1 MNDSAA
7 QGRTEAFA
15 KALTSLPPRSLIIID
30 DADAY
35 LSTPA
40 ARRDLLGLL
49 QARTDDMTIVL
60 VSSRPSCLTELAA
73 SHPAAVSVI
82 EWQPQWPSTAE
93 VREICAQKGLPAE
106 ATARAWKSCSAGW
119 LGSLQRLA
127 DRPAVLAEDPARAVT
142 DIVRGYFI
150 DDILSR
156 RLDARVATALILC
169 SGGGVLFPALLRE
182 ICPEGIGAM
191 SDEVMGACDGF
202 LRIHSLQDEVVV
214 MHPLMRRTLCER
226 FEQECGEANA
236 THIRLGIIQMMVRQG
251 LLQEAVCNLAAVGD
265 EGSALNLAEQMLRE
279 TPPLKRYRL
288 WTALLRGLHDAGVV
302 PGRNWVSL
310 PERLDDA
317 TAPGK
322 DDAGSQPGDRRPLF
336 ARHASLDSWLRG
348 LHLVQY
354 GVDAAARLDAY
365 AAWLDERGDL
375 IEANPDLHQPDLLCA
390 TAALHVIRR
399 PGQASTIRWIDRA
412 LVKLTAQVYSPV
424 PAGPIAFM
432 ALHLLMAM
440 DRTKLDLLK
449 NWWQSTQM
457 RHRVARE
464 AARFA
469 TLLEGM
475 TYLVHGQLA
484 RANAR
489 MRGLLLR
496 ADDPGAY
503 LNHEVMV
510 LATCAW
516 LGIDISDPDCKLV
529 QFGPD
534 EPSSVLSCRV
544 DLSGANMLVYSA
556 RELQSPALSAAL
568 LKNGTWIA
576 MNNLVVE
583 SMATFVG
590 LALLQIRAVSGRS
603 VASADVA
610 TQALD
615 VVRRAGDCLPL
626 LGHVLRVI
634 ECYEHALKSLGAPD
648 HQQRHAELLSACS
661 AMGAELP
668 VHATF
673 RSSIRSMLARHE
685 LLPKSRSV
693 STPPAATTPRVE
705 AVAAES
711 DAPAQPLIRAG
722 FFGDFTVTYVDDEGA
737 GSRPVKIHGKLAY
750 LLQMIL
756 IRGLERPMRIDEIC
770 DEMWPDV
777 NGDSA
782 KSNFDSA
789 IHRLRKSLQSNA
801 SIIVDRGRVR
811 ANWRYFDVDARNV
824 HNLQDVNIHEL
835 SSGHAG
841 SLGRYLLTTMCGPLI
856 VSQIAHAGTRKVAR
870 QIETILVTVVMQL
883 GKRLQQDGE
892 AELALRLYER
902 LTSQVLVD
910 PGIVFAWRQLLSEL
924 GRHDQIEG
932 IEHRYSDVPSV

>member
-1 MNDSAA
+1 MSDSAA
-7 QGRTEAFA
+7 ESRLAGLA
-15 KALTSLPPRSLIIID
+15 KALGGLPPRSLIVID
-30 DADAY
+30 DADVY
-35 LSTPA
+35 LSTQS
-40 ARRDLLGLL
+40 ARSDLLYLL
-49 QARTDDMTIVL
+49 QARADDITIVL
-60 VSSRPSCLTELAA
+60 VSSQPHCLTELVA
-73 SHPAAVSVI
+73 SHPVAVSLI
-82 EWQPQWPSTAE
+82 EWQPLWPSTAE

-106 ATARAWKSCSAGW
+106 AAARAWKSCSPGW
-119 LGSLQRLA
+119 LGSIQRLA
-127 DRPAVLAEDPARAVT
+127 ERKAGAAEDLAPVLN
-142 DIVRGYFI
+142 DIVRGYFM
-150 DDILSR
+150 DDILGQ
-156 RLDARVATALILC
+156 RLDAKAATALTLC
-169 SGGGVLFPALLRE
+169 SGGGVLFPALVQE

-191 SDEVMGACDGF
+191 SDEVLSACEGF
-202 LRIHSLQDEVVV
+202 LRVHSRHEGVVV
-214 MHPLMRRTLCER
+214 MHPLMRRTLFDR
-226 FEQECGEANA
+226 FAQECGAANA
-236 THIRLGIIQMMVRQG
+236 IQIRLGIIQMMVREG

-265 EGSALNLAEQMLRE
+265 EGSALNLAEQMLRQAS
-279 TPPLKRYRL
+279 PLKRYQL

-302 PGRNWVSL
+302 PGRNWASL

-317 TAPGK
+317 ATAGQ
-322 DDAGSQPGDRRPLF
+322 DGSNSQPDDRQLVL

-354 GVDAAARLDAY
+354 GADAAARLDAY
-365 AAWLDERGDL
+365 ATWLDEQQDL
-375 IEANPDLHQPDLLCA
+375 IEGNPACQQPDMLCA

-399 PGQASTIRWIDRA
+399 PGQSSTIRWIDSA

-424 PAGPIAFM
+424 PTGPIAYM
-432 ALHLLMAM
+432 AFHLLMALE
-440 DRTKLDLLK
+440 RTKLDLLK
-449 NWWQSTQM
+449 NWWLSTQM

-464 AARFA
+464 AARFG

-484 RANAR
+484 RASAR
-489 MRGLLLR
+489 MRSLLLR
-496 ADDPGAY
+496 VDDPGAY

-510 LATCAW
+510 LAACAW
-516 LGIDISDPDCKLV
+516 LGIDISDPECKVV

-534 EPSSVLSCRV
+534 EPTSVLSCRV
-544 DLSGANMLVYSA
+544 DLTGANMLIYAA
-556 RELQSPALSAAL
+556 RELQSPAQSPAL

-576 MNNLVVE
+576 MNTLVVK
-583 SMATFVG
+583 SMAAFVG
-590 LALLQIRAVSGRS
+590 LAMLQIHAVASRS
-603 VASADVA
+603 TASADAA
-610 TQALD
+610 TEALD
-615 VVRRAGDCLPL
+615 VVRRTSDRLPL
-626 LGHVLRVI
+626 LGHVIKLI
-634 ECYEHALKSLGAPD
+634 ECYEQALKSLGAPD
-648 HQQRHAELLSACS
+648 HQQRHTELLSACS
-661 AMGAELP
+661 AIGAELP

-673 RSSIRSMLARHE
+673 RSSIRSMLAHHE
-685 LLPKSRSV
+685 MLPKARPV
-693 STPPAATTPRVE
+693 AAPAAAAAPRTEVVSSESETPT
-705 AVAAES
+705 
-711 DAPAQPLIRAG
+711 QPLIKIG
-722 FFGDFTVTYVDDEGA
+722 LFGDFVATYIDDGKT
-737 GSRPVKIHGKLAY
+737 GGQPIKIHGKLAY

-811 ANWRYFDVDARNV
+811 ANWRYFDVDARYV

-841 SLGRYLLTTMCGPLI
+841 KLGRYLLTTMSGPLI

-870 QIETILVTVVMQL
+870 QIESILVTVIMQL

-892 AELALRLYER
+892 TELALRLYER
-902 LTSQVLVD
+902 MTSQVLVD
-910 PGIVFAWRQLLSEL
+910 PGIVFAWRQLLGEL